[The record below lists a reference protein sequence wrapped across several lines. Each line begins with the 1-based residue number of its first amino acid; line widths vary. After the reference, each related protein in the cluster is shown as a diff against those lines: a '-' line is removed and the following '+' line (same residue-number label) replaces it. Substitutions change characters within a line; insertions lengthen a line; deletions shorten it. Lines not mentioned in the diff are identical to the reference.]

1 MDSRLCYSEA
11 DIVGSNAT
19 VGSIGAKLLGATTTT
34 TDTEAPPSHSHVRSE
49 CCPGASPVIV
59 QEREEQDHIALD
71 FKAPNPTSGGSQSQ
85 CVCHPQPMDS
95 SRSRARN
102 KLLVACVI
110 ALIFMVGEVLG
121 GYFANSLAIMTDAAH
136 MLSDFGGF
144 MISLFALWVGSR
156 PPSKNMSFGWHRAE
170 VVGAV
175 ISVLI
180 IWVLTG
186 VLVYEAILRIINQD
200 YEIDADIMLIT
211 ACAGVFVN
219 VFMMGVLGH
228 GHSHGGGGGHGHSHG
243 GGGGHSHGG
252 SNGGHSHTAAG
263 EGHKHGA
270 GGDDHKGGHSGHR
283 HGAGG
288 DDHKGGH
295 SSHCH
300 GAGGDDHK
308 GGDSG
313 HSHGA
318 GGDEH
323 HREGGSS
330 GHSREV
336 GSDEHKCASGGNGGA
351 CSCKEDHKSGG
362 GRFVSLKKKVH
373 VENIN
378 VQAAFIHVI
387 GDLIQSVG
395 VVIAGYI
402 IKFKP
407 EWKVADPICTFVFCI
422 LVLFSTINILRDAL
436 LVLMEATPRHI
447 DYEGVLKDLSG
458 IDGVQ
463 HAHSLHIWS
472 LTTNKITLSAHLV
485 LDEDA
490 LGQEVLNLAS
500 SMLRKKYGIDQS
512 ALQVEEYQPTMDDC
526 RTCIGTV

>member
-1 MDSRLCYSEA
+1 M
-11 DIVGSNAT
+11 
-19 VGSIGAKLLGATTTT
+19 
-34 TDTEAPPSHSHVRSE
+34 
-49 CCPGASPVIV
+49 
-59 QEREEQDHIALD
+59 ALVK
-71 FKAPNPTSGGSQSQ
+71 FIYV
-85 CVCHPQPMDS
+85 VC
-95 SRSRARN
+95 
-102 KLLVACVI
+102 L
-110 ALIFMVGEVLG
+110 F
-121 GYFANSLAIMTDAAH
+121 FAH
-136 MLSDFGGF
+136 
-144 MISLFALWVGSR
+144 
-156 PPSKNMSFGWHRAE
+156 
-170 VVGAV
+170 
-175 ISVLI
+175 
-180 IWVLTG
+180 
-186 VLVYEAILRIINQD
+186 VLVDACFCLKPLLHSTCRCAYMYMYVLLRGYSILLSQHF
-200 YEIDADIMLIT
+200 MHVSFLSS
-211 ACAGVFVN
+211 
-219 VFMMGVLGH
+219 MMGVLGH

-270 GGDDHKGGHSGHR
+270 GGDDHKGGHSGHS

-288 DDHKGGH
+288 DDHKGGD

-318 GGDEH
+318 DGDEH

-336 GSDEHKCASGGNGGA
+336 GSDGHKCASGGNGGA

-402 IKFKP
+402 IKFK
-407 EWKVADPICTFVFCI
+407 VCRHCCVY
-422 LVLFSTINILRDAL
+422 LMHVSTLYCGH
-436 LVLMEATPRHI
+436 VPF
-447 DYEGVLKDLSG
+447 
-458 IDGVQ
+458 
-463 HAHSLHIWS
+463 
-472 LTTNKITLSAHLV
+472 HL
-485 LDEDA
+485 
-490 LGQEVLNLAS
+490 
-500 SMLRKKYGIDQS
+500 
-512 ALQVEEYQPTMDDC
+512 
-526 RTCIGTV
+526 